1 MSSSSTST
9 QAHSQAP
16 SQANTQAHQVFTAA
30 RAKLEAALSE
40 YSTACKQ
47 LQTLTGEFT
56 GADQRLALQFHTATG
71 TPARAD
77 IVLTDC

>member
-9 QAHSQAP
+9 QAHSQANA
-16 SQANTQAHQVFTAA
+16 QAQQVFTAA

-40 YSTACKQ
+40 YSAACKQ